1 MFAAPLH
8 FLQDHCTSSQ
18 TTALQTRPLHFKKAS
33 VSNMTDRETYM
44 ARAAEAR
51 AQADAATL
59 DNVRDRCLRSESAWN
74 EMAARAE
81 RTERM
86 RETLLADK
94 AKAAAQ
100 AAAAEA
106 VT

>member
-1 MFAAPLH
+1 
-8 FLQDHCTSSQ
+8 
-18 TTALQTRPLHFKKAS
+18 
-33 VSNMTDRETYM
+33 MTDKETFL
-44 ARAAEAR
+44 ARAAEAQ

-59 DNVRDRCLRSESAWN
+59 DNVRDRCLRSAAAWN

-94 AKAAAQ
+94 AKV
-100 AAAAEA
+100 AAAAAAIEQA
-106 VT
+106 

>member
-1 MFAAPLH
+1 M
-8 FLQDHCTSSQ
+8 
-18 TTALQTRPLHFKKAS
+18 
-33 VSNMTDRETYM
+33 SNMTDRETYL

-51 AQADAATL
+51 SQADAATL
-59 DNVRDRCLRSESAWN
+59 SNVRDRCLRSEAAWN

-94 AKAAAQ
+94 AKAAAVMAM
-100 AAAAEA
+100 AAKEI
-106 VT
+106 